1 MHVITD
7 AVRSAIS
14 LDDAFI
20 AIYILT
26 VIAAAEGAILLNL
39 AEKVGGV
46 RKLLRLASRA
56 IKKEVN
62 NTSDKKTNS

>member
-7 AVRSAIS
+7 AVRSAIF

-46 RKLLRLASRA
+46 RKLLRLASCA